1 MSNPGIMTKRI
12 ASFGK
17 GLTAILCLLFLM
29 VLVIGACCY
38 TVQFDFHDFYGLI
51 ELERRSPFS
60 SIAITVAIIFSGI
73 LFLGISQRGL
83 NRLSERMQYRL
94 MIGVIAICALTILVA
109 GLWWIG
115 FNESTP
121 LIDQKNCYEMAI
133 KIATGKGTFSV
144 FEFDYIERNPHQR
157 GLILIF
163 VLLYRVF
170 GEGFLPF
177 RVLNVMALCVL
188 TVGLSIL
195 SYQFYRRIL
204 VTIMTAVVFV
214 LFVPLLFYT
223 SFLYGT
229 ILAPA
234 LAVSGLCCSIA
245 WIQTEK
251 RRYMLPPIILI
262 PMAIQAY
269 TSYNIFLIAFL
280 LTLLGEALI
289 CIAKKQSI
297 YPLVIVMIMTIGIHV
312 LVSSAVDIIF
322 GRMTGLRNTGGM
334 PAASYIYMGITST
347 EEDGLWGPGSWDGT
361 NARLYE
367 EGERTT
373 EKVSQLATELIRKRL
388 WDIMGTHEAADFF
401 LMKTW
406 YQWLEPSFGGL
417 KEPLNQTEGEV
428 YSDSFAAFSSGGG
441 PRPKIQRML
450 KLCMPAIYLLAMWST
465 VAKLRKRESVHLYSW
480 FGELYFVGGFLF
492 QMAWETR
499 PRYCLPYYLF
509 VLCMAVYGLT
519 ELSGLIMEHSYP
531 GRIEK

>member
-1 MSNPGIMTKRI
+1 MTKRI

-17 GLTAILCLLFLM
+17 GLTASLCLLFLM
-29 VLVIGACCY
+29 VLMFGACCY
-38 TVQFDFHDFYGLI
+38 TVEFDFHDFYGLI
-51 ELERRSPFS
+51 QLERRSLFS
-60 SIAITVAIIFSGI
+60 SIVTTAAIVFFGII
-73 LFLGISQRGL
+73 LFCIVQRGL
-83 NRLSERMQYRL
+83 SRLSERRQYRL
-94 MIGVIAICALTILVA
+94 MIGVIAMCTLTILA
-109 GLWWIG
+109 ASLWWIG

-133 KIATGKGTFSV
+133 KIATGKEAFSE

-163 VLLYRVF
+163 VLLYKFF

-177 RVLNVMALCVL
+177 RMLNVIALCVL
-188 TVGLSIL
+188 VVGLSVL
-195 SYQFYRRIL
+195 SYQIYRRIL
-204 VTIMTAVVFV
+204 VTIITAVVFV

-251 RRYMLPPIILI
+251 KRYMLPPIILI

-280 LTLLGEALI
+280 LMLFGETLI
-289 CIAKKQSI
+289 CIAKKQNI
-297 YPLVIVMIMTIGIHV
+297 YLFVIVMIMTLGIHM

-334 PAASYIYMGITST
+334 PASSYIYMGITST

-367 EGERTT
+367 DGERTT

-388 WDIMGTHEAADFF
+388 GDIMGTHEAAEFF

-450 KLCMPAIYLLAMWST
+450 KLCMPAVYLLAMWST
-465 VAKLRKRESVHLYSW
+465 VAKLRKRESEHLYSW

-492 QMAWETR
+492 QLAWETR

-509 VLCMAVYGLT
+509 VLCIAVYGLT
-519 ELSGLIMEHSYP
+519 ALSDLVMGHMKTPVSALPP
-531 GRIEK
+531 GD